1 MTAEKRE
8 SAADAKDRK
17 ARLAAE
23 LRANLL
29 KRKAQA
35 RQRKA
40 ATKSTEDGAKKD

>member
-1 MTAEKRE
+1 MTAEKKNNATSEER
-8 SAADAKDRK
+8 RK
-17 ARLAAE
+17 ARQAAE

-40 ATKSTEDGAKKD
+40 DKSAESTEKKT